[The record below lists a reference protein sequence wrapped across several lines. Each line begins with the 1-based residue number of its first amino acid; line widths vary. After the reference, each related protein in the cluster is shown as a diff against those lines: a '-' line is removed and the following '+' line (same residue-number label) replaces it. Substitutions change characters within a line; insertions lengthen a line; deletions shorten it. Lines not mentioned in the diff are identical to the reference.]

1 MHARDPYGSPAPEPD
16 PAWQQTTTGLRVAFQ
31 GERGAFGEE
40 AIHLLWRGEADPVPA
55 ASFEDV
61 MHAAET
67 SQVDYGIL
75 PIESTLV
82 GGLDVAYDLL
92 SLFDGLYIVSEVII
106 PVNLCLLALPG
117 ATIKG
122 LRTLASHPVM
132 LGQCS
137 HFLDRHRHITPIRA
151 WDSAGAARDVREM
164 EDPTRGAAG
173 TRRAAERF
181 GLTVLLEH
189 LEDRPDSQMR
199 FLAVA
204 RNPTRVD
211 TPSLSTISSP
221 VSAPSPAWLTR
232 RICGCS
238 TRSGTCPSPA
248 NSISIAETSRP
259 WRVAVTAPSGAPA
272 DPPWITSADWSTVAS
287 HARWRRLKP
296 SRKSGHWSRGTSRV
310 GMTNPPA
317 S

>member
-1 MHARDPYGSPAPEPD
+1 MHARDPYGSPEPQSD

-67 SQVDYGIL
+67 NQVDYGLL
-75 PIESTLV
+75 PIESTLI

-92 SLFDGLYIVSEVII
+92 SLFDSLYIVSEVII

-137 HFLDRHRHITPIRA
+137 HFLNRHKHITPIRM
-151 WDSAGAARDVREM
+151 WDTAGAARGVRGM
-164 EDPTRGAAG
+164 DDPTRAAAG

-181 GLTVLLEH
+181 GLAVLLEH

-199 FLAVA
+199 FLAVGRQPAALADNAPA
-204 RNPTRVD
+204 RTAMQFVVPSSAGRLVAALQALADGGFNIANLASRPTREPWRYQFFVEFD
-211 TPSLSTISSP
+211 HPAGDERAHAAVAAAKR
-221 VSAPSPAWLTR
+221 VSAEFRFLGTYPRWPVPTDLTR
-232 RICGCS
+232 GLGI
-238 TRSGTCPSPA
+238 
-248 NSISIAETSRP
+248 
-259 WRVAVTAPSGAPA
+259 
-272 DPPWITSADWSTVAS
+272 
-287 HARWRRLKP
+287 
-296 SRKSGHWSRGTSRV
+296 
-310 GMTNPPA
+310 
-317 S
+317 

>member
-1 MHARDPYGSPAPEPD
+1 MPATPYGSPSPESEPE
-16 PAWQQTTTGLRVAFQ
+16 WQQTTTGVRVAFQ

-55 ASFEDV
+55 VSFEDV

-67 SQVDYGIL
+67 GRVDYGLL

-117 ATIKG
+117 ASIRD

-137 HFLDRHRHITPIRA
+137 HFLNRHKHIAAIRA
-151 WDSAGAARDVREM
+151 WDTAGAAREVREM
-164 EDPTRGAAG
+164 SDPTRAAAG

-199 FLAVA
+199 FLAVG
-204 RNPTRVD
+204 RNPASLADDAPARTAMQFVVPSSAGRLVAALQGLASGGFNIANLASRPTREPWRYQFFVEFD
-211 TPSLSTISSP
+211 HPAGDPRAEAAVAAAKS
-221 VSAPSPAWLTR
+221 VSAEFRFL
-232 RICGCS
+232 
-238 TRSGTCPSPA
+238 GTYPRWPVPTDLSKGL
-248 NSISIAETSRP
+248 RP
-259 WRVAVTAPSGAPA
+259 
-272 DPPWITSADWSTVAS
+272 
-287 HARWRRLKP
+287 
-296 SRKSGHWSRGTSRV
+296 
-310 GMTNPPA
+310 
-317 S
+317 

>member
-1 MHARDPYGSPAPEPD
+1 MRTPDPYGTPSPESD

-55 ASFEDV
+55 PSFEDV
-61 MHAAET
+61 MYAAET
-67 SQVDYGIL
+67 NQVDYGLL
-75 PIESTLV
+75 PIESTLI

-117 ATIKG
+117 AAIKD

-137 HFLDRHRHITPIRA
+137 HFLNRHKNILPIRA
-151 WDSAGAARDVREM
+151 WDTAGAAREIREGG
-164 EDPTRGAAG
+164 DPTCAAAG

-181 GLTVLLEH
+181 GLAVLLEH

-199 FLAVA
+199 FLAVG
-204 RNPTRVD
+204 RNPATLAADAPARTAMQFVVASSAGRLVAALQGLADAGFNIANLASRPTREPWRYQFFVEFD
-211 TPSLSTISSP
+211 HPAGDERAAAAVAATKR
-221 VSAPSPAWLTR
+221 VSAEFRLL
-232 RICGCS
+232 
-238 TRSGTCPSPA
+238 GTYP
-248 NSISIAETSRP
+248 
-259 WRVAVTAPSGAPA
+259 
-272 DPPWITSADWSTVAS
+272 
-287 HARWRRLKP
+287 RWPVPIDL
-296 SRKSGHWSRGTSRV
+296 SQGLGI
-310 GMTNPPA
+310 
-317 S
+317 

>member
-1 MHARDPYGSPAPEPD
+1 MYARDPYGSPAPEPD

-31 GERGAFGEE
+31 GERAAFGEE

-67 SQVDYGIL
+67 NQVDYGLL

-92 SLFDGLYIVSEVII
+92 SLFDSLYVVSEVII

-137 HFLDRHRHITPIRA
+137 HFLNRHKHISPIRA
-151 WDSAGAARDVREM
+151 WDTAGAAREVREM
-164 EDPTRGAAG
+164 EDPTRAAAG

-189 LEDRPDSQMR
+189 LEDRPDCQMR
-199 FLAVA
+199 FLAVGRHPATLAADAPA
-204 RNPTRVD
+204 RTAMQFVVASSAGRLVAALQGLADAGFNIANLASRPTR
-211 TPSLSTISSP
+211 
-221 VSAPSPAWLTR
+221 
-232 RICGCS
+232 
-238 TRSGTCPSPA
+238 
-248 NSISIAETSRP
+248 EP
-259 WRVAVTAPSGAPA
+259 WRYQFFVEFDHPAGDERADAAVAAARRV
-272 DPPWITSADWSTVAS
+272 STEFRFLGTYP
-287 HARWRRLKP
+287 RWPVPTDL
-296 SRKSGHWSRGTSRV
+296 SNALTI
-310 GMTNPPA
+310 
-317 S
+317 